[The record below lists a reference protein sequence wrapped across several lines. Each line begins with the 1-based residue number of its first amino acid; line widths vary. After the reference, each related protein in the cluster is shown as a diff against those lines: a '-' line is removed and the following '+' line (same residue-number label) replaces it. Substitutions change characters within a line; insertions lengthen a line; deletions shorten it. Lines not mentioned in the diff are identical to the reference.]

1 MTLAIPSCDGTEAM
15 NERGRTSGSFLIAV
29 GIVVLAVG
37 GYLVWSYVRPDPYA
51 LSERVVRDARRSLSF
66 EVREFQRNLDGVVRS
81 ARKSNKDVGAAIDQ
95 AADRARQELDQVV
108 SAARGKLAEIDVAL
122 RTQRNRMDRIES
134 RAQEAREIVTEFA
147 EETKAKATATPPG

>member
-1 MTLAIPSCDGTEAM
+1 M

-66 EVREFQRNLDGVVRS
+66 EVREFQRNLDEVVRG

-108 SAARGKLAEIDVAL
+108 STARGKLAEIDVAL

>member
-1 MTLAIPSCDGTEAM
+1 M
-15 NERGRTSGSFLIAV
+15 NERGRTSGSFLIAL

-37 GYLVWSYVRPDPYA
+37 GYLGWSYLRPDPYA

-66 EVREFQRNLDGVVRS
+66 EVREFQRNLDDVVRN

-95 AADRARQELDQVV
+95 AADRARQDLDRVV
-108 SAARGKLAEIDVAL
+108 STARDKLAEIDVAL
-122 RTQRNRMDRIES
+122 RTQRNRMDRIDS